1 MFDHETAEIEQA
13 NLDDDALTLDEL
25 NEIMHEIEE
34 QPHWRHTADKE
45 MDYADG
51 NQLDTELLNRM
62 KQIGIPP
69 AVEDMIGPAL
79 QSVEGFE
86 LQTRTDWRVKAN
98 GEAGSS
104 DVADALNYKLNQ
116 AERLSKA
123 DKACSGA
130 FRPQIGC
137 GIGWVEV
144 KRESDPFKYAYRCVK
159 VHRNEIHWDMK
170 ATENDLTDAR
180 WLRRTRWVHPKRLV
194 QAFPQHQELIETIG
208 CYGAAW
214 WNDAGVMDGG
224 ESTGLQNAWLD
235 ARSYTVNEQ
244 YWYNATSK
252 EVNVVELWYRRWVRV
267 AVLKFGDGRVVE
279 YDAANMHHDIAIYQ
293 ELARVEH
300 ANISKVRR
308 SYWLGPH
315 CLFDGPTPYS
325 HHYFPYV
332 PFWGAREDNTNI
344 PYGFVRRMKFSQD
357 SINSGISKLRW
368 GMSVTRVERTKGA
381 VEMTDEQLRRQIAR
395 PDADIVLNANHM
407 AKPGARFDVK
417 RDYELSQQHFQLI
430 NDNRAAIERVSN
442 ITSGFQGK
450 QGNATSGKQ
459 EQLQIEQS
467 NQTLMTI
474 MDNFR
479 EARTLMGEMLLSM
492 IVDDLGS
499 QQHVVIIEGDE
510 AIREN
515 RTVVINKP
523 EVDELGYPYVSN
535 DVQRTRLK
543 VVLDDVPSSSTFKE
557 QQLNALSEITK
568 SLPPEVQAAVLPFVM
583 ALTDIPFKKDII
595 DAIRQ
600 ATQAQTPEQIQQQ
613 IQDAVKQALAQAGN
627 DIKLR
632 ELELKER
639 KASSEIKEIDARSVQ
654 IGVQA
659 AYSAM
664 QAGAQVA
671 QMPQIAPI
679 ADEVMKGAG
688 YQRPNPLGDDPNFPV
703 ADQTA
708 ASNIRSP
715 YIQGQ
720 GAQVGSEQ
728 LAVQQN
734 TSPMSPSVPHEV
746 GQEMQRI
753 SPPQDESYARH
764 GGTGMQGI
772 ETPRTSDNMS
782 LVGQE

>member
-1 MFDHETAEIEQA
+1 MFDQETTEIEQA

-25 NEIMHEIEE
+25 TEIMYEIEE
-34 QPHWRHTADKE
+34 QPYWRNIADKE

-51 NQLDTELLNRM
+51 NQLESELLNRM

-98 GEAGSS
+98 GDTGSD
-104 DVADALNYKLNQ
+104 DVADALNFKLNQ

-123 DKACSGA
+123 DKACSDA

-144 KRESDPFKYAYRCVK
+144 KREQDPFKYPYRCVK

-170 ATENDLTDAR
+170 AAENDLSDAR
-180 WLRRTRWVHPKRLV
+180 WLRRTRWIHPKRLI
-194 QAFPQHQELIETIG
+194 QAFPQHAELIQTVG
-208 CYGAAW
+208 RYGASW
-214 WNDAGVMDGG
+214 WQEAGVMDGG
-224 ESTGLQNAWLD
+224 ESTGLKNAWLD
-235 ARSYTVNEQ
+235 ARSYTISEQ
-244 YWYNATSK
+244 HWYNTTSK
-252 EVNVVELWYRRWVRV
+252 EINVAEVWYRRWVRV
-267 AVLKFGDGRVVE
+267 PVLKFGDGRVVE
-279 YDAANMHHDIAIYQ
+279 YDSSNMNHDIAIYQ
-293 ELARVEH
+293 GLAHVEL
-300 ANISKVRR
+300 ANISKIRR

-315 CLFDGPTPYS
+315 VLFDGPTPYS

-381 VEMTDEQLRRQIAR
+381 VDMTDEQLRRQVAR

-407 AKPGARFDVK
+407 AKAGARFEVK
-417 RDYELSQQHFQLI
+417 RDFELSQQHFQLI

-467 NQTLMTI
+467 NQTLMKI

-479 EARTLMGEMLLSM
+479 EARTLIGEMLLSM
-492 IVDDLGS
+492 IVEDMGS
-499 QQHVVIIEGDE
+499 REQTVVIEGD
-510 AIREN
+510 AVRED

-535 DVQRTRLK
+535 DIQRIRLK
-543 VVLDDVPSSSTFKE
+543 VVLDDVPSSTTFRE

-568 SLPPEVQAAVLPFVM
+568 SLSAEIQTAVLPYVM

-595 DAIRQ
+595 ESIRQ
-600 ATQAQTPEQIQQQ
+600 ATQAPTPEQVEQQ
-613 IQDAVKQALAQAGN
+613 IKEAVERALADAGI
-627 DIKLR
+627 DLKRR

-639 KASSEIKEIDARSVQ
+639 KASSEIREIDARSVQ

-664 QAGAQVA
+664 QAGVQVA
-671 QMPQIAPI
+671 QMPQVAPI

-688 YQRPNPLGDDPNFPV
+688 YQRPNPIGDDPNFPT
-703 ADQTA
+703 AKQTA
-708 ASNIRSP
+708 ARDVRSP
-715 YIQGQ
+715 YLEGE
-720 GAQVGSEQ
+720 GAQIGSEG
-728 LAVQQN
+728 LAEVQQN
-734 TSPMSPSVPHEV
+734 TSPMNPAVP
-746 GQEMQRI
+746 QQ
-753 SPPQDESYARH
+753 

-772 ETPRTSDNMS
+772 ETNRVNDN
-782 LVGQE
+782 LQK

>member
-1 MFDHETAEIEQA
+1 MFTQQNSKLEQA
-13 NLDDDALTLDEL
+13 DLDDDVLSLDEL
-25 NEIMHEIEE
+25 TEIMHEIEE
-34 QPHWRHTADKE
+34 QPHWRATADKE

-51 NQLDTELLNRM
+51 NQLDSDLLKRM
-62 KQIGIPP
+62 QAIGIPP

-79 QSVEGFE
+79 LSVEGFE

-98 GEAGSS
+98 GETGSD

-123 DKACSGA
+123 DKACSMA

-144 KRESDPFKYAYRCVK
+144 KREQDPFKYPYRCVA

-170 ATENDLTDAR
+170 STENDLSDAR
-180 WLRRTRWVHPKRLV
+180 WLRRTRWIHPKRLV
-194 QAFPQHQELIETIG
+194 SAFPQHEELITTIG
-208 CYGAAW
+208 RFGGSW
-214 WNDAGVMDGG
+214 WLEADVIDGG
-224 ESTGLQNAWLD
+224 SSTGLHNAWLD
-235 ARSYTVNEQ
+235 ARSYTINEQ
-244 YWYNATSK
+244 YWYNPTSQELNLA
-252 EVNVVELWYRRWVRV
+252 EVWYRRWKRV
-267 AVLKFGDGRVVE
+267 PVLKFTDGRVVE
-279 YDAANMHHDIAIYQ
+279 YDGSNMAHDIAIFQ
-293 ELARVEH
+293 GVARVEQ
-300 ANISKVRR
+300 ANISTVRR

-315 CLFDGPTPYS
+315 CLYDGPSPYS

-332 PFWGAREDNTNI
+332 PFWGFREDNTNI
-344 PYGFVRRMKFSQD
+344 PYGFVRRMKFPQD

-381 VEMTDEQLRRQIAR
+381 VDMTDEQLRRQVAR
-395 PDADIVLNANHM
+395 PDADIILNQTHM
-407 AKPGARFDVK
+407 AKPGSKFEVK
-417 RDYELSQQHFQLI
+417 RDFELSQQHFTLI
-430 NDNRAAIERVSN
+430 NDGRAAIERVSN

-450 QGNATSGKQ
+450 KGNATSGRQ

-467 NQTLMTI
+467 NQTLMKM

-479 EARTLMGEMLLSM
+479 EARTLMGEILLSM
-492 IVDDLGS
+492 IVEDLGT
-499 QQHVVIIEGDE
+499 QQHVIVIEGD
-510 AIREN
+510 AVRED

-523 EVDELGYPYVSN
+523 ETDEHGYPYVSN

-543 VVLDDVPSSSTFKE
+543 VVLDDVPSSTTFRE

-568 SLPPEVQAAVLPFVM
+568 SLPAEIQTAVLPYVM

-595 DAIRQ
+595 ESIRQ
-600 ATQAQTPEQIQQQ
+600 ATQAQTPEQIEQQ
-613 IQDAVKQALAQAGN
+613 IQEAVKQALAQAGN

-679 ADEVMKGAG
+679 ADVVMQGAG
-688 YQRPNPLGDDPNFPV
+688 YQRPNPIGDDPNFPT
-703 ADQTA
+703 AEQTA
-708 ASNIRSP
+708 ARNIRSP
-715 YIQGQ
+715 YIEGE
-720 GAQVGSEQ
+720 GAQAGSEQ
-728 LAVQQN
+728 LPMVQQN
-734 TSPMSPSVPHEV
+734 TSPMNPPVP
-746 GQEMQRI
+746 QQ
-753 SPPQDESYARH
+753 

-772 ETPRTSDNMS
+772 ETERTEDNFR
-782 LVGQE
+782 

>member
-1 MFDHETAEIEQA
+1 MFDHETAKIEQA
-13 NLDDDALTLDEL
+13 NLEDDALTLDEL
-25 NEIMHEIEE
+25 TEIMHEIEE

-51 NQLDTELLNRM
+51 NQLETELLNRM
-62 KQIGIPP
+62 KAIGIPP

-98 GEAGSS
+98 GDTGSD
-104 DVADALNYKLNQ
+104 DVADALNFKLNQ

-123 DKACSGA
+123 DKACSDA

-144 KRESDPFKYAYRCVK
+144 KREQDPFKYPYRCVK
-159 VHRNEIHWDMK
+159 VHRNEIHWDFK
-170 ATENDLTDAR
+170 AVETDLSDAR
-180 WLRRTRWVHPKRLV
+180 WLRRTRWIHPKRLMS
-194 QAFPQHQELIETIG
+194 AFPEHKELIETVG
-208 CYGAAW
+208 RYGGSW
-214 WNDAGVMDGG
+214 WQEAGVLDGG
-224 ESTGLQNAWLD
+224 SNTGLQNAWLD
-235 ARSYTVNEQ
+235 ARSYTVSEQ
-244 YWYNATSK
+244 YWYNPTSK
-252 EVNVVELWYRRWVRV
+252 EINIAELWYRRWVRV
-267 AVLKFGDGRVVE
+267 PVLKFSDGRAVE
-279 YDAANMHHDIAIYQ
+279 YDANNMVHDLAIYQ
-293 ELARVEH
+293 GIARVEH

-381 VEMTDEQLRRQIAR
+381 VDMTDEQLRRQIAR

-407 AKPGARFDVK
+407 AKPGARFEVK
-417 RDYELSQQHFQLI
+417 RDFELSQQHFQLI

-450 QGNATSGKQ
+450 KGNATSGKQ

-467 NQTLMTI
+467 NQTLMKI

-479 EARTLMGEMLLSM
+479 EARTLIGEMLLSM
-492 IVDDLGS
+492 IVEDMGDRE
-499 QQHVVIIEGDE
+499 QTVIIEGD
-510 AIREN
+510 AVRED

-523 EVDELGYPYVSN
+523 EIDEMGYPYVSN
-535 DVQRTRLK
+535 DVQRIRLK
-543 VVLDDVPSSSTFKE
+543 VVLDDVPSSTTFRE

-568 SLPPEVQAAVLPFVM
+568 SLSAEIQTAVLPYVM

-595 DAIRQ
+595 ESIRQ
-600 ATQAQTPEQIQQQ
+600 ATQAPTPEQVEQQ
-613 IQDAVKQALAQAGN
+613 IKEAVDKALADAGI
-627 DIKLR
+627 DLKRR

-639 KASSEIKEIDARSVQ
+639 KAVSEIKEIDARSVQ

-664 QAGAQVA
+664 QGGSQVA
-671 QMPQIAPI
+671 MIPQIAPI
-679 ADEVMKGAG
+679 ADEIMKGAG
-688 YQRPNPLGDDPNFPV
+688 YQRPNPMGDDPNFPT
-703 ADQTA
+703 AEQTA
-708 ASNIRSP
+708 ARDVRSP
-715 YIQGQ
+715 YLEGE
-720 GAQVGSEQ
+720 GAQLGSEG
-728 LAVQQN
+728 LAEVQQN
-734 TSPMSPSVPHEV
+734 TSPMNPPVPQQ
-746 GQEMQRI
+746 G
-753 SPPQDESYARH
+753 S
-764 GGTGMQGI
+764 TGMQGI
-772 ETPRTSDNMS
+772 ETQRTSDNMPP
-782 LVGQE
+782 L

>member
-1 MFDHETAEIEQA
+1 MFDHETAKIEQA
-13 NLDDDALTLDEL
+13 NLEDDALTLDEL
-25 NEIMHEIEE
+25 TEIMHEIEE

-51 NQLDTELLNRM
+51 NQLETELLNRM
-62 KQIGIPP
+62 KAIGIPP

-98 GEAGSS
+98 GDTGSD
-104 DVADALNYKLNQ
+104 DVADALNFKLNQ

-123 DKACSGA
+123 DKACSDA

-144 KRESDPFKYAYRCVK
+144 KREQDPFKYPYRCVK
-159 VHRNEIHWDMK
+159 VHRNEIHWDFK
-170 ATENDLTDAR
+170 SVETDLSDAR
-180 WLRRTRWVHPKRLV
+180 WLRRTRWIHPKRLV
-194 QAFPQHQELIETIG
+194 QAFPQHRELIETVG
-208 CYGAAW
+208 RYGGSW
-214 WNDAGVMDGG
+214 WQEAGVLDGG
-224 ESTGLQNAWLD
+224 SNTGLQNAWLD
-235 ARSYTVNEQ
+235 ARSYTVSEQ
-244 YWYNATSK
+244 YWYNPTSK
-252 EVNVVELWYRRWVRV
+252 EINIAELWYRRWVRV
-267 AVLKFGDGRVVE
+267 PVLKFSDGRVVE
-279 YDAANMHHDIAIYQ
+279 YDADNMVHDLAIYQ
-293 ELARVEH
+293 GIARVEH

-381 VEMTDEQLRRQIAR
+381 VAMTDEQLRRQVAR
-395 PDADIVLNANHM
+395 PDADIVLDAAHM
-407 AKPGARFDVK
+407 ARPGARFDVK
-417 RDYELSQQHFQLI
+417 RDFELSQQHFQLI

-450 QGNATSGKQ
+450 KGNATSGKQ

-467 NQTLMTI
+467 NQTLMKI

-479 EARTLMGEMLLSM
+479 EARTLIGEMLLSM
-492 IVDDLGS
+492 IVEDMGDRK
-499 QQHVVIIEGDE
+499 QTVIIEGD
-510 AIREN
+510 AVRED

-523 EVDELGYPYVSN
+523 EIDEMGYPYVSN
-535 DVQRTRLK
+535 DVQRIRLK
-543 VVLDDVPSSSTFKE
+543 VVLDDVPSSTTFRE

-568 SLPPEVQAAVLPFVM
+568 SLSAEIQTAVLPYVM

-595 DAIRQ
+595 ESIRQ
-600 ATQAQTPEQIQQQ
+600 ATQAPTPEQVEQQ
-613 IQDAVKQALAQAGN
+613 IKEAVDKALADAGI
-627 DIKLR
+627 DLKRR

-639 KASSEIKEIDARSVQ
+639 KAVSEIKEIDARSVQ

-664 QAGAQVA
+664 QGGSQVA
-671 QMPQIAPI
+671 MMPQIAPI
-679 ADEVMKGAG
+679 ADEIMKGAG
-688 YQRPNPLGDDPNFPV
+688 YQRPNPMGDDPNFPI
-703 ADQTA
+703 ADQA
-708 ASNIRSP
+708 AARDIRSP
-715 YIQGQ
+715 YIEGQ
-720 GAQVGSEQ
+720 GAQLGSEG
-728 LAVQQN
+728 LVEVQQN
-734 TSPMSPSVPHEV
+734 TSPMSPPVPQQ
-746 GQEMQRI
+746 G
-753 SPPQDESYARH
+753 S
-764 GGTGMQGI
+764 TGMQGI
-772 ETPRTSDNMS
+772 ETQRTSDNMPP
-782 LVGQE
+782 VRQE

>member
-1 MFDHETAEIEQA
+1 MFDQETTEIEQA
-13 NLDDDALTLDEL
+13 NRDDDALTLDEL
-25 NEIMHEIEE
+25 TEIMYEIEE
-34 QPHWRHTADKE
+34 QPYWRNIADKE

-51 NQLDTELLNRM
+51 NQLESELLNRM

-98 GEAGSS
+98 GDTGSD
-104 DVADALNYKLNQ
+104 DVADALNFKLNQ

-123 DKACSGA
+123 DKACSDA

-144 KRESDPFKYAYRCVK
+144 KREQDPFKFPYRCVK

-170 ATENDLTDAR
+170 AAENDLSDAR
-180 WLRRTRWVHPKRLV
+180 WLRRTRWIHPKRLI
-194 QAFPQHQELIETIG
+194 QAFPQHAELIQTVG
-208 CYGAAW
+208 RYGASW
-214 WNDAGVMDGG
+214 WQEAGVMDGG
-224 ESTGLQNAWLD
+224 ESTGLKNAWLD
-235 ARSYTVNEQ
+235 ARSYTISEQ
-244 YWYNATSK
+244 HWYNTTSK
-252 EVNVVELWYRRWVRV
+252 EINVAEVWYRRWVRV
-267 AVLKFGDGRVVE
+267 PVLKFGDGRVVE
-279 YDAANMHHDIAIYQ
+279 YDSSNMNHDIAIYQ
-293 ELARVEH
+293 GLAHVEL
-300 ANISKVRR
+300 ANISKIRR

-315 CLFDGPTPYS
+315 VLFDGPTPYS

-381 VEMTDEQLRRQIAR
+381 VDMTDEQLRRQVAR

-407 AKPGARFDVK
+407 AKAGERFEVK
-417 RDYELSQQHFQLI
+417 RDFELSQQHFQLI

-467 NQTLMTI
+467 NQTLMKI

-479 EARTLMGEMLLSM
+479 EARTLIGEMLLSM
-492 IVDDLGS
+492 IVEDMGNRE
-499 QQHVVIIEGDE
+499 QIVVIEGD
-510 AIREN
+510 AVRED

-535 DVQRTRLK
+535 DIQRIRLK
-543 VVLDDVPSSSTFKE
+543 VVLDDVPSSTTFRE

-568 SLPPEVQAAVLPFVM
+568 SLSAEIQTAVLPYVM

-595 DAIRQ
+595 ESIRQ
-600 ATQAQTPEQIQQQ
+600 ATQAPTPEQVEQQ
-613 IQDAVKQALAQAGN
+613 IKEAVERALADAGI
-627 DIKLR
+627 DLKRR

-639 KASSEIKEIDARSVQ
+639 KAGSEIREIDARSVQ

-671 QMPQIAPI
+671 QMPQIAPV

-688 YQRPNPLGDDPNFPV
+688 YQRPNPIGDDPNFPT
-703 ADQTA
+703 AEQTA
-708 ASNIRSP
+708 ARDVRSP
-715 YIQGQ
+715 YLEGE
-720 GAQVGSEQ
+720 GAQIGSEG
-728 LAVQQN
+728 LVEVQQN
-734 TSPMSPSVPHEV
+734 TSPMNPAVP
-746 GQEMQRI
+746 QQ
-753 SPPQDESYARH
+753 
-764 GGTGMQGI
+764 GGTGMEGI
-772 ETPRTSDNMS
+772 ETGRISDN
-782 LVGQE
+782 VK

>member
-1 MFDHETAEIEQA
+1 MFDHDTTEIEQA

-25 NEIMHEIEE
+25 TEIMYEIEE
-34 QPHWRHTADKE
+34 QPYWRHTADKE

-51 NQLDTELLNRM
+51 NQLETELLNRM

-98 GEAGSS
+98 GDTGSD
-104 DVADALNYKLNQ
+104 DVADALNFKLNQ

-123 DKACSGA
+123 DKACSDA

-137 GIGWVEV
+137 GLGWVEV
-144 KRESDPFKYAYRCVK
+144 KREQDPFKFPYRCIK

-170 ATENDLTDAR
+170 SVENDLSDAR
-180 WLRRTRWVHPKRLV
+180 WLRRTRWIHPKRLIN
-194 QAFPQHQELIETIG
+194 AFPQHAELIQTVG
-208 CYGAAW
+208 RYGGSW
-214 WNDAGVMDGG
+214 WQEAGVMDGG
-224 ESTGLQNAWLD
+224 ESTGLKNAWLD
-235 ARSYTVNEQ
+235 ARSYTISEQ
-244 YWYNATSK
+244 YWYNPTSK
-252 EVNVVELWYRRWVRV
+252 EINVAEVWYRRWVRV
-267 AVLKFGDGRVVE
+267 PVLKFSDGRVVE
-279 YDAANMHHDIAIYQ
+279 YDSSNMNHDIAIFQ
-293 ELARVEH
+293 GLARVEL

-315 CLFDGPTPYS
+315 LLFDGPTPYS

-381 VEMTDEQLRRQIAR
+381 VDMTDEQLRRQVAR

-407 AKPGARFDVK
+407 AKQGSRFEVK
-417 RDYELSQQHFQLI
+417 RDFELSQQHFQLI

-450 QGNATSGKQ
+450 KGNATSGKQ

-467 NQTLMTI
+467 NQTLMKI

-479 EARTLMGEMLLSM
+479 EARTLIGEMLLSM
-492 IVDDLGS
+492 IVEDMGTRE
-499 QQHVVIIEGDE
+499 QTVIIEGD
-510 AIREN
+510 AIRED

-523 EVDELGYPYVSN
+523 EVDEMGYPYVSN
-535 DVQRTRLK
+535 DVQRIRLK
-543 VVLDDVPSSSTFKE
+543 VVLDDVPSSTTFRE

-568 SLPPEVQAAVLPFVM
+568 SLSAEIQTAVLPYVM

-595 DAIRQ
+595 ESIRQ
-600 ATQAQTPEQIQQQ
+600 ATQAQTPEQIEQR
-613 IQDAVKQALAQAGN
+613 IQEAVKQALAQAGN

-632 ELELKER
+632 ELELKE
-639 KASSEIKEIDARSVQ
+639 KEMVSRIRNTDAKTVQ
-654 IGVQA
+654 TGVQSS
-659 AYSAM
+659 YSAM
-664 QAGAQVA
+664 QSAAQVA

-679 ADEVMKGAG
+679 ADVIMQSAG
-688 YQRPNPLGDDPNFPV
+688 YQSPNPMGDDPNYPT
-703 ADQTA
+703 AEQTA
-708 ASNIRSP
+708 ARDLRSP
-715 YIQGQ
+715 YIEGK
-720 GAQVGSEQ
+720 GAQLGSEG
-728 LAVQQN
+728 LAEVQQN
-734 TSPMSPSVPHEV
+734 TSPMSPPVP
-746 GQEMQRI
+746 QEGS
-753 SPPQDESYARH
+753 SP
-764 GGTGMQGI
+764 MQGI
-772 ETPRTSDNMS
+772 ETVRTSDN
-782 LVGQE
+782 LA

>member
-1 MFDHETAEIEQA
+1 MFDHDTTEIEQA
-13 NLDDDALTLDEL
+13 NHDDDALTLDEL
-25 NEIMHEIEE
+25 TEIMYEIEE
-34 QPHWRHTADKE
+34 QPYWRHTADKE

-51 NQLDTELLNRM
+51 NQLETELLNRM

-98 GEAGSS
+98 GDTGSD
-104 DVADALNYKLNQ
+104 DVADALNFKLNQ

-123 DKACSGA
+123 DKACSDA

-137 GIGWVEV
+137 GLGWVEV
-144 KRESDPFKYAYRCVK
+144 KREQDPFKFPYRCIK

-170 ATENDLTDAR
+170 SIENDLSDAR
-180 WLRRTRWVHPKRLV
+180 WLRRTRWIHPKRLIN
-194 QAFPQHQELIETIG
+194 AFPQHAELIQTVG
-208 CYGAAW
+208 RYGGSW
-214 WNDAGVMDGG
+214 WQEAGVMDGG
-224 ESTGLQNAWLD
+224 ESTGLKNAWLD
-235 ARSYTVNEQ
+235 ARSYTISEQ
-244 YWYNATSK
+244 YWYNPTSK
-252 EVNVVELWYRRWVRV
+252 EINVAEVWYRRWVRV
-267 AVLKFGDGRVVE
+267 PVLKFSDGRVVE
-279 YDAANMHHDIAIYQ
+279 YDSSNMNHDIAIFQ
-293 ELARVEH
+293 GLARVEL

-315 CLFDGPTPYS
+315 LLFDGPTPYS

-381 VEMTDEQLRRQIAR
+381 VDMTDEQLRRQIAR
-395 PDADIVLNANHM
+395 PDADIILNANQM
-407 AKPGARFDVK
+407 AKQGARFEVK
-417 RDYELSQQHFQLI
+417 RDFELSQQHFQLI

-450 QGNATSGKQ
+450 KGNATSGKQ

-467 NQTLMTI
+467 NQTLMKI

-479 EARTLMGEMLLSM
+479 EARTLIGEMLLSM
-492 IVDDLGS
+492 IVEDMGTRE
-499 QQHVVIIEGDE
+499 QTIIIEGD
-510 AIREN
+510 AIRED

-523 EVDELGYPYVSN
+523 EVDEMGYPYVSN
-535 DVQRTRLK
+535 DVQRIRLK
-543 VVLDDVPSSSTFKE
+543 VVLDDVPSSTTFRE

-568 SLPPEVQAAVLPFVM
+568 SLSAEIQTAILPYVM

-595 DAIRQ
+595 ESIRQ
-600 ATQAQTPEQIQQQ
+600 ATQAQTPEQIEQR
-613 IQDAVKQALAQAGN
+613 IQEAVKQALAQAGN

-639 KASSEIKEIDARSVQ
+639 KAVSEIKEIDARSVQ

-664 QAGAQVA
+664 QGGSQVA
-671 QMPQIAPI
+671 MMPQIAPI
-679 ADEVMKGAG
+679 ADEIMKGAG
-688 YQRPNPLGDDPNFPV
+688 YQRPNPSGDDPNFPT

-708 ASNIRSP
+708 ARDVRSP
-715 YIQGQ
+715 YLEGE
-720 GAQVGSEQ
+720 GAQLGGEG
-728 LAVQQN
+728 LAEVQQN
-734 TSPMSPSVPHEV
+734 TSPMSPPVP
-746 GQEMQRI
+746 QEG
-753 SPPQDESYARH
+753 S
-764 GGTGMQGI
+764 TGMQGI
-772 ETPRTSDNMS
+772 ETARTGDNFNLM
-782 LVGQE
+782 G

>member
-1 MFDHETAEIEQA
+1 MFDQETTEIEQA

-25 NEIMHEIEE
+25 TEIMYEIEE
-34 QPHWRHTADKE
+34 QPYWRNIADKE

-51 NQLDTELLNRM
+51 NQLESELLNRM

-98 GEAGSS
+98 GDTGSD
-104 DVADALNYKLNQ
+104 DVADALNFKLNQ

-123 DKACSGA
+123 DKACSDA

-144 KRESDPFKYAYRCVK
+144 KREQDPFKYPYRCVK

-170 ATENDLTDAR
+170 AAENDLSDAR
-180 WLRRTRWVHPKRLV
+180 WLRRTRWIHPKRLI
-194 QAFPQHQELIETIG
+194 QAFPQHAELIQTVG
-208 CYGAAW
+208 RYGASW
-214 WNDAGVMDGG
+214 WQEAGVMDGG
-224 ESTGLQNAWLD
+224 ESTGLKNAWLD
-235 ARSYTVNEQ
+235 ARSYTISEQ
-244 YWYNATSK
+244 HWYNTTSK
-252 EVNVVELWYRRWVRV
+252 EINVAEVWYRRWVRV
-267 AVLKFGDGRVVE
+267 PVLKFGDGRVVE
-279 YDAANMHHDIAIYQ
+279 YDSSNMNHDIAIYQ
-293 ELARVEH
+293 GLAHVEL
-300 ANISKVRR
+300 ANISKIRR

-315 CLFDGPTPYS
+315 VLFDGPTPYS

-381 VEMTDEQLRRQIAR
+381 VDMTDEQLRRQVAR

-407 AKPGARFDVK
+407 AKAGARFEVK
-417 RDYELSQQHFQLI
+417 RDFELSQQHFQLI

-467 NQTLMTI
+467 NQTLMKI

-479 EARTLMGEMLLSM
+479 EARTLIGEMLLSM
-492 IVDDLGS
+492 IVEDMGS
-499 QQHVVIIEGDE
+499 REQTVVIEGD
-510 AIREN
+510 AVRED

-535 DVQRTRLK
+535 DIQRIRLK
-543 VVLDDVPSSSTFKE
+543 VVLDDVPSSTTFRE

-568 SLPPEVQAAVLPFVM
+568 SLSAEIQTAVLPYVM

-595 DAIRQ
+595 ESIRQ
-600 ATQAQTPEQIQQQ
+600 ATQAPTPEQVEQQ
-613 IQDAVKQALAQAGN
+613 IKEAVERALADAGI
-627 DIKLR
+627 DLKRR
-632 ELELKER
+632 ELDLKER
-639 KASSEIKEIDARSVQ
+639 KASSEIREIDARSVQ

-664 QAGAQVA
+664 QAGVQVA
-671 QMPQIAPI
+671 QMPQVAPV

-688 YQRPNPLGDDPNFPV
+688 YQRPNPIGDDPNFPT
-703 ADQTA
+703 AEQIA
-708 ASNIRSP
+708 ASDIRSP
-715 YIQGQ
+715 YIQGE
-720 GAQVGSEQ
+720 GAELGSEG
-728 LAVQQN
+728 LTEVHQN
-734 TSPMSPSVPHEV
+734 TSPMNPAV
-746 GQEMQRI
+746 
-753 SPPQDESYARH
+753 PQD
-764 GGTGMQGI
+764 GGSPMQGI
-772 ETPRTSDNMS
+772 ETARTNDN
-782 LVGQE
+782 L

>member
-1 MFDHETAEIEQA
+1 MFDHETAKIEQA
-13 NLDDDALTLDEL
+13 NLEDDALTLDEL
-25 NEIMHEIEE
+25 TEIMHEIEE
-34 QPHWRHTADKE
+34 QPHWRHIADKE

-51 NQLDTELLNRM
+51 NQLETELLNRM
-62 KQIGIPP
+62 KAIGIPP

-98 GEAGSS
+98 GDTGSD
-104 DVADALNYKLNQ
+104 DVADALNFKLNQ

-123 DKACSGA
+123 DKACSDA

-144 KRESDPFKYAYRCVK
+144 KREQDPFKYPYRCVK
-159 VHRNEIHWDMK
+159 VHRNEIHWDFK
-170 ATENDLTDAR
+170 SVENDLSDAR
-180 WLRRTRWVHPKRLV
+180 WLRRTRWIHPKRLV
-194 QAFPQHQELIETIG
+194 QAFPQHRELIETVG
-208 CYGAAW
+208 QYGGSW
-214 WNDAGVMDGG
+214 WQEAGVLDGG
-224 ESTGLQNAWLD
+224 SNTGLQNAWLD
-235 ARSYTVNEQ
+235 ARSYTVSEQ
-244 YWYNATSK
+244 HWYNPTSK
-252 EVNVVELWYRRWVRV
+252 EINIAELWYRRWVHV
-267 AVLKFGDGRVVE
+267 PVLKFSDGRVVE
-279 YDAANMHHDIAIYQ
+279 YDADNMVHDLAIYQ
-293 ELARVEH
+293 GIARVEH

-381 VEMTDEQLRRQIAR
+381 VDMTDEQLRRQIAR

-417 RDYELSQQHFQLI
+417 RDFELSQQHFQLI

-450 QGNATSGKQ
+450 RGNATSGKQ

-467 NQTLMTI
+467 NQTLMKI

-479 EARTLMGEMLLSM
+479 EARTLIGEMLLSM
-492 IVDDLGS
+492 IVEDMGDRE
-499 QQHVVIIEGDE
+499 QTVIIEGD
-510 AIREN
+510 AIRED

-523 EVDELGYPYVSN
+523 EIDEMGYPYVSN
-535 DVQRTRLK
+535 DVQRIRLK
-543 VVLDDVPSSSTFKE
+543 VVLDDVPSSTTFRE

-568 SLPPEVQAAVLPFVM
+568 SLSAEIQPAVLPYVM

-595 DAIRQ
+595 ESIRE
-600 ATQAQTPEQIQQQ
+600 ATQAQTPEQIEQQ
-613 IQDAVKQALAQAGN
+613 IQESVKQALAQAGN

-639 KASSEIKEIDARSVQ
+639 KATSEIKEIDARSVQ

-664 QAGAQVA
+664 QGGSQVA
-671 QMPQIAPI
+671 MMPQIAPI
-679 ADEVMKGAG
+679 ADQIMQGAG
-688 YQRPNPLGDDPNFPV
+688 YQRPNPGGDDPNFIT
-703 ADQTA
+703 ADQA
-708 ASNIRSP
+708 AARDIRSP
-715 YIQGQ
+715 YIEGQ
-720 GAQVGSEQ
+720 GAQLGSEG
-728 LAVQQN
+728 LAEVQQN
-734 TSPMSPSVPHEV
+734 TSPSFPPVPQQGQSP
-746 GQEMQRI
+746 
-753 SPPQDESYARH
+753 
-764 GGTGMQGI
+764 MQGI
-772 ETPRTSDNMS
+772 ETPRTNDNMPP
-782 LVGQE
+782 VRQE

>member
-1 MFDHETAEIEQA
+1 MFDQETTQIDEA

-25 NEIMHEIEE
+25 TEIMYEIEE
-34 QPHWRHTADKE
+34 QPYWRHTADKE

-51 NQLDTELLNRM
+51 NQLETELLNRM

-98 GEAGSS
+98 GDTGSD
-104 DVADALNYKLNQ
+104 DVADALNFKLNQ

-123 DKACSGA
+123 DKACSDA

-137 GIGWVEV
+137 GLGWVEV
-144 KRESDPFKYAYRCVK
+144 KREQDPFKFPYRCIK

-170 ATENDLTDAR
+170 AVENDLSDAR
-180 WLRRTRWVHPKRLV
+180 WLRRTRWIHPKRLIN
-194 QAFPQHQELIETIG
+194 AFPQHAELIQTVG
-208 CYGAAW
+208 RYGGSW
-214 WNDAGVMDGG
+214 WQEAGVMDGG
-224 ESTGLQNAWLD
+224 ESTGLKNAWLD
-235 ARSYTVNEQ
+235 ARSYTISEQ
-244 YWYNATSK
+244 YWYNPTSK
-252 EVNVVELWYRRWVRV
+252 EINVAEVWYRRWVRV
-267 AVLKFGDGRVVE
+267 PVLKFYDGRVVE
-279 YDAANMHHDIAIYQ
+279 YDSSNMNHDIAIFQ
-293 ELARVEH
+293 GLARVEL

-315 CLFDGPTPYS
+315 LLFDGPTPYS

-381 VEMTDEQLRRQIAR
+381 VDMTDEQLRRQVAR

-407 AKPGARFDVK
+407 AKNGARFEVK
-417 RDYELSQQHFQLI
+417 RDFELSQQHFQLI

-450 QGNATSGKQ
+450 KGNATSGKQ
-459 EQLQIEQS
+459 EAIQVEQS
-467 NQTLMTI
+467 NQTLMKI

-479 EARTLMGEMLLSM
+479 EARTLIGEMLLSM
-492 IVDDLGS
+492 IVEDMGTRE
-499 QQHVVIIEGDE
+499 QTIIIEGD
-510 AIREN
+510 AIRED

-523 EVDELGYPYVSN
+523 EVDEMGYPYVSN
-535 DVQRTRLK
+535 DVQRIRLK
-543 VVLDDVPSSSTFKE
+543 VVLDDVPSSTTFRE

-568 SLPPEVQAAVLPFVM
+568 SLSAEIQTAILPYVM

-595 DAIRQ
+595 ESIRQ
-600 ATQAQTPEQIQQQ
+600 ATQAQTPEQIEQR
-613 IQDAVKQALAQAGN
+613 IQEAVKQALAQAGN

-639 KASSEIKEIDARSVQ
+639 KAGSEIKEIDARSVE
-654 IGVQA
+654 IGVKA
-659 AYSAM
+659 AYAAM

-671 QMPQIAPI
+671 QIPQIAPI
-679 ADEVMKGAG
+679 ADEIMKGAG
-688 YQRPNPLGDDPNFPV
+688 YQRPNPIGDDPNFPT
-703 ADQTA
+703 AEQTA

-720 GAQVGSEQ
+720 GAEIGSEG
-728 LAVQQN
+728 LAEVQQN
-734 TSPMSPSVPHEV
+734 TSPMSPP
-746 GQEMQRI
+746 I
-753 SPPQDESYARH
+753 PQQV
-764 GGTGMQGI
+764 GTGMKGI
-772 ETPRTSDNMS
+772 ETERVSDN
-782 LVGQE
+782 LG

>member
-1 MFDHETAEIEQA
+1 MFDQETTEIEQA

-25 NEIMHEIEE
+25 TEIMYEIEE
-34 QPHWRHTADKE
+34 QPYWRNIADKE

-51 NQLDTELLNRM
+51 NQLESELLNRM

-98 GEAGSS
+98 GDTGSD
-104 DVADALNYKLNQ
+104 DVADALNFKLNQ

-123 DKACSGA
+123 DKACSDA

-144 KRESDPFKYAYRCVK
+144 KREQDPFKYPYRCVK

-170 ATENDLTDAR
+170 AAENDLSDAR
-180 WLRRTRWVHPKRLV
+180 WLRRTRWIHPKRLI
-194 QAFPQHQELIETIG
+194 QAFPQHAELIQTVG
-208 CYGAAW
+208 RYGASW
-214 WNDAGVMDGG
+214 WQEAGVMDGG
-224 ESTGLQNAWLD
+224 ESTGLKNAWLD
-235 ARSYTVNEQ
+235 ARSYTISEQ
-244 YWYNATSK
+244 HWYNTTSK
-252 EVNVVELWYRRWVRV
+252 EINVAEVWYRRWVRV
-267 AVLKFGDGRVVE
+267 PVLKFGDGRVVE
-279 YDAANMHHDIAIYQ
+279 YDSSNMNHDIAIYQ
-293 ELARVEH
+293 GLAHVEL
-300 ANISKVRR
+300 ANISKIRR

-315 CLFDGPTPYS
+315 VLFDGPTPYS

-381 VEMTDEQLRRQIAR
+381 VDMTDEQLRRQVAR

-407 AKPGARFDVK
+407 AKAGARFEVK
-417 RDYELSQQHFQLI
+417 RDFELSQQHFQLI

-467 NQTLMTI
+467 NQTLMKI

-479 EARTLMGEMLLSM
+479 EARTLIGEMLLSM
-492 IVDDLGS
+492 IVEDMGS
-499 QQHVVIIEGDE
+499 REQTVVIEGD
-510 AIREN
+510 AVRED
-515 RTVVINKP
+515 RIVVINKP

-535 DVQRTRLK
+535 DIQRIRLK
-543 VVLDDVPSSSTFKE
+543 VVLDDVPSSTTFRE

-568 SLPPEVQAAVLPFVM
+568 SLSAEIQTAVLPYVM

-595 DAIRQ
+595 ESIRQ
-600 ATQAQTPEQIQQQ
+600 ATQAPTPEQVEQQ
-613 IQDAVKQALAQAGN
+613 IKEAVERALADAGI
-627 DIKLR
+627 DLKRR

-639 KASSEIKEIDARSVQ
+639 KAGSEIREIDARSVQ

-664 QAGAQVA
+664 QAGVQVA
-671 QMPQIAPI
+671 QMPQVAPI

-688 YQRPNPLGDDPNFPV
+688 YQRPNPIGDDPNFPT
-703 ADQTA
+703 AEQTA
-708 ASNIRSP
+708 VRDVRSP
-715 YIQGQ
+715 YLEGE
-720 GAQVGSEQ
+720 GAQIGSEG
-728 LAVQQN
+728 LAEVQQN
-734 TSPMSPSVPHEV
+734 TSPMNPAVPK
-746 GQEMQRI
+746 Q
-753 SPPQDESYARH
+753 
-764 GGTGMQGI
+764 GGSGMQGI
-772 ETPRTSDNMS
+772 ETGRVSDN
-782 LVGQE
+782 LG

>member
-1 MFDHETAEIEQA
+1 MFDQETTQIEQA

-25 NEIMHEIEE
+25 TEIMYEIEE
-34 QPHWRHTADKE
+34 QPYWRHTADKE

-51 NQLDTELLNRM
+51 NQLETELLNRM

-98 GEAGSS
+98 GDTGSD
-104 DVADALNYKLNQ
+104 DVADALNFKLNQ

-123 DKACSGA
+123 DKACSDA

-137 GIGWVEV
+137 GLGWVEV
-144 KRESDPFKYAYRCVK
+144 KREQDPFKFPYRCIK

-170 ATENDLTDAR
+170 SVENDLSDAR
-180 WLRRTRWVHPKRLV
+180 WLRRTRWIHPKRLIN
-194 QAFPQHQELIETIG
+194 AFPQHAELIQTVG
-208 CYGAAW
+208 RYGGSW
-214 WNDAGVMDGG
+214 WQEAGVMDGG
-224 ESTGLQNAWLD
+224 ESTGLKNAWLD
-235 ARSYTVNEQ
+235 ARSYTISEQ
-244 YWYNATSK
+244 YWYNPTSK
-252 EVNVVELWYRRWVRV
+252 EINVAEVWYRRWVRV
-267 AVLKFGDGRVVE
+267 PVLKFSDGRVVE
-279 YDAANMHHDIAIYQ
+279 YDSSNMNHDIAIFQ
-293 ELARVEH
+293 GLARVEL

-315 CLFDGPTPYS
+315 LLFDGPTPYS

-381 VEMTDEQLRRQIAR
+381 VDMTDEQLRRQVAR

-407 AKPGARFDVK
+407 AKNGARFEVK
-417 RDYELSQQHFQLI
+417 RDFELSQQHFQLI

-450 QGNATSGKQ
+450 KGNATSGKQ

-467 NQTLMTI
+467 NQTLMKI

-479 EARTLMGEMLLSM
+479 EARTLIGEMLLSM
-492 IVDDLGS
+492 IVEDMGTRE
-499 QQHVVIIEGDE
+499 QTVIIEGD
-510 AIREN
+510 AIRED

-535 DVQRTRLK
+535 DLQRIRLK
-543 VVLDDVPSSSTFKE
+543 VVLDDVPSSTTFRE

-568 SLPPEVQAAVLPFVM
+568 SLSAEIQTAVLPYVM

-595 DAIRQ
+595 ESIRE
-600 ATQAQTPEQIQQQ
+600 ATQAQTPEQIEQQ
-613 IQDAVKQALAQAGN
+613 IQEAVKQALAQAGN
-627 DIKLR
+627 YIKLR

-639 KASSEIKEIDARSVQ
+639 KAGSEIKEIDARSVQ

-679 ADEVMKGAG
+679 ADVVMQGAG
-688 YQRPNPLGDDPNFPV
+688 YQRPNPGGDDPNFPTPEH
-703 ADQTA
+703 TA
-708 ASNIRSP
+708 ASDIRNP

-720 GAQVGSEQ
+720 GAELGSEGLTQ
-728 LAVQQN
+728 VQQN
-734 TSPMSPSVPHEV
+734 TSPMSPPVPN
-746 GQEMQRI
+746 QI
-753 SPPQDESYARH
+753 D
-764 GGTGMQGI
+764 TGMHGI
-772 ETPRTSDNMS
+772 ETISIKDN
-782 LVGQE
+782 L

>member
-1 MFDHETAEIEQA
+1 MFDQETTEIEQA

-25 NEIMHEIEE
+25 TEIMYEIEE
-34 QPHWRHTADKE
+34 QPYWRNIADKE

-51 NQLDTELLNRM
+51 NQLESELLNRM

-98 GEAGSS
+98 GDTGSD
-104 DVADALNYKLNQ
+104 DVADALNFKLNQ

-123 DKACSGA
+123 DKACSDA

-144 KRESDPFKYAYRCVK
+144 KREQDPFKYPYRCVK

-170 ATENDLTDAR
+170 AAENDLSDAR
-180 WLRRTRWVHPKRLV
+180 WLRRTRWIHPKRLI
-194 QAFPQHQELIETIG
+194 QAFPQHAELIQTVG
-208 CYGAAW
+208 RYGASW
-214 WNDAGVMDGG
+214 WQEAGVMDGG
-224 ESTGLQNAWLD
+224 ESTGLKNAWLD
-235 ARSYTVNEQ
+235 ARSYTISEQ
-244 YWYNATSK
+244 HWHNTTSK
-252 EVNVVELWYRRWVRV
+252 EINVAEVWYRRWVRV
-267 AVLKFGDGRVVE
+267 PVLKFGDGRVVE
-279 YDAANMHHDIAIYQ
+279 YDSSNMNHDIAIYQ
-293 ELARVEH
+293 GLAHVEL
-300 ANISKVRR
+300 ANISKIRR

-315 CLFDGPTPYS
+315 VLFDGPTPYS

-381 VEMTDEQLRRQIAR
+381 VDMTDEQLRRQVAR

-407 AKPGARFDVK
+407 AKAGARFEVK
-417 RDYELSQQHFQLI
+417 RDFELSQQHFQLI

-467 NQTLMTI
+467 NQTLMKI

-479 EARTLMGEMLLSM
+479 EARTLIGEMLLSM
-492 IVDDLGS
+492 IVEDMGS
-499 QQHVVIIEGDE
+499 REQTVVIEGD
-510 AIREN
+510 AVRED

-535 DVQRTRLK
+535 DIQRIRLK
-543 VVLDDVPSSSTFKE
+543 VVLDDVPSSTTFRE

-568 SLPPEVQAAVLPFVM
+568 SLSAEIQTAVLPYVM

-595 DAIRQ
+595 ESIRQ
-600 ATQAQTPEQIQQQ
+600 ATQAPTPEQVEQQ
-613 IQDAVKQALAQAGN
+613 IKEAVERALADAGI
-627 DIKLR
+627 DLKRR

-639 KASSEIKEIDARSVQ
+639 KASSEIREIDARSVQ

-664 QAGAQVA
+664 QAGVQVA
-671 QMPQIAPI
+671 QMPQVAPI

-688 YQRPNPLGDDPNFPV
+688 YQRPNPIGDDPNFPT
-703 ADQTA
+703 AKQTA
-708 ASNIRSP
+708 ARDVRSP
-715 YIQGQ
+715 YLEGE
-720 GAQVGSEQ
+720 GAQIGSEG
-728 LAVQQN
+728 LAEVQQN
-734 TSPMSPSVPHEV
+734 TSPMNPAVP
-746 GQEMQRI
+746 QQ
-753 SPPQDESYARH
+753 

-772 ETPRTSDNMS
+772 ETNRVNDN
-782 LVGQE
+782 LQK

>member
-1 MFDHETAEIEQA
+1 MFTQQNSKLEQA
-13 NLDDDALTLDEL
+13 DLDDDVLSLNELT
-25 NEIMHEIEE
+25 EIMHEIEE
-34 QPHWRHTADKE
+34 QPHWRATADKE

-51 NQLDTELLNRM
+51 NQLDSDLLKRM
-62 KQIGIPP
+62 QAIGIPP

-79 QSVEGFE
+79 LSVEGFE

-98 GEAGSS
+98 GETGSD

-123 DKACSGA
+123 DKACSMA

-144 KRESDPFKYAYRCVK
+144 KREQDPFKYPYRCVA

-170 ATENDLTDAR
+170 STENDLSDAR
-180 WLRRTRWVHPKRLV
+180 WLRRTRWIHPKRLV
-194 QAFPQHQELIETIG
+194 SAFPQHEELITTIG
-208 CYGAAW
+208 RFGGSW
-214 WNDAGVMDGG
+214 WLEADVIDGG
-224 ESTGLQNAWLD
+224 SSTGLHNAWLD
-235 ARSYTVNEQ
+235 ARSYTINEQ
-244 YWYNATSK
+244 YWYNPTSQELNLA
-252 EVNVVELWYRRWVRV
+252 EVWYRRWKRV
-267 AVLKFGDGRVVE
+267 PVLKFTDGRVVE
-279 YDAANMHHDIAIYQ
+279 YDSSNMAHDIAIFQ
-293 ELARVEH
+293 GVARVEQ
-300 ANISKVRR
+300 ANISTVRR

-315 CLFDGPTPYS
+315 CLYDGPSPYS

-332 PFWGAREDNTNI
+332 PFWGFREDNTNI
-344 PYGFVRRMKFSQD
+344 PYGFVRRMKFPQD

-381 VEMTDEQLRRQIAR
+381 VDMTDEQLRRQVAR
-395 PDADIVLNANHM
+395 PDADIILNQTHM
-407 AKPGARFDVK
+407 AKPGSKFEVK
-417 RDYELSQQHFQLI
+417 RDFELSQQHFTLI
-430 NDNRAAIERVSN
+430 NDGRAAIERVSN

-450 QGNATSGKQ
+450 KGNATSGRQ

-467 NQTLMTI
+467 NQTLMKM

-479 EARTLMGEMLLSM
+479 EARTLMGEILLSM
-492 IVDDLGS
+492 IVEDLGT
-499 QQHVVIIEGDE
+499 QQHVIVIEGD
-510 AIREN
+510 AVRED

-523 EVDELGYPYVSN
+523 ETDEHGYPYVSN

-543 VVLDDVPSSSTFKE
+543 VVLDDVPSSTTFRE

-568 SLPPEVQAAVLPFVM
+568 SLPAEIQTAVLPYVM

-595 DAIRQ
+595 ESIRQ
-600 ATQAQTPEQIQQQ
+600 ATQAQTPEQIEQQ

-679 ADEVMKGAG
+679 ADVVMQGAG
-688 YQRPNPLGDDPNFPV
+688 YQRPNPIGDDPNFPT
-703 ADQTA
+703 AEQTA
-708 ASNIRSP
+708 APDVRSP
-715 YIQGQ
+715 YIEGE
-720 GAQVGSEQ
+720 GAQLGSEG
-728 LAVQQN
+728 LAEVQQN
-734 TSPMSPSVPHEV
+734 TSPMNPPVP
-746 GQEMQRI
+746 QQ
-753 SPPQDESYARH
+753 S
-764 GGTGMQGI
+764 GTGMQGI
-772 ETPRTSDNMS
+772 ETLRTTDN
-782 LVGQE
+782 LG

>member
-1 MFDHETAEIEQA
+1 MFDQETTEIEQA

-25 NEIMHEIEE
+25 TEIMYEIEE
-34 QPHWRHTADKE
+34 QPYWRNIADKE

-51 NQLDTELLNRM
+51 NQLESELLNRM

-98 GEAGSS
+98 GDTGSD
-104 DVADALNYKLNQ
+104 DVADALNFKLNQ

-123 DKACSGA
+123 DKACSDA

-144 KRESDPFKYAYRCVK
+144 KREQDPFKYPYRCVK

-170 ATENDLTDAR
+170 AAENDLSDAR
-180 WLRRTRWVHPKRLV
+180 WLRRTRWIHPKRLI
-194 QAFPQHQELIETIG
+194 QAFPQHAELIQTVG
-208 CYGAAW
+208 RYGASW
-214 WNDAGVMDGG
+214 WQEAGVMDGG
-224 ESTGLQNAWLD
+224 ESTGLKNAWLD
-235 ARSYTVNEQ
+235 ARSYTISEQ
-244 YWYNATSK
+244 HWYNTTSK
-252 EVNVVELWYRRWVRV
+252 EINVAEVWYRRWVRV
-267 AVLKFGDGRVVE
+267 PVLKFGDGRVVE
-279 YDAANMHHDIAIYQ
+279 YDSSNMNHDIAIYQ
-293 ELARVEH
+293 GLAHVEL
-300 ANISKVRR
+300 ANISKIRR

-315 CLFDGPTPYS
+315 VLFDGPTPYS

-381 VEMTDEQLRRQIAR
+381 VDMTDEQLRRQVAR

-407 AKPGARFDVK
+407 AKAGARFEVK
-417 RDYELSQQHFQLI
+417 RDFELSQQHFQLI

-467 NQTLMTI
+467 NQTLMKI

-479 EARTLMGEMLLSM
+479 EARTLIGEMLLSM
-492 IVDDLGS
+492 IVEDMGS
-499 QQHVVIIEGDE
+499 REQTVVIEGD
-510 AIREN
+510 AVRED

-535 DVQRTRLK
+535 DIQRIRLK
-543 VVLDDVPSSSTFKE
+543 VVLDDVPSSTTFRE

-568 SLPPEVQAAVLPFVM
+568 SLSAEIQTAVLPYVM

-595 DAIRQ
+595 ESIRQ
-600 ATQAQTPEQIQQQ
+600 ATQAPTPEQVEQQ
-613 IQDAVKQALAQAGN
+613 IKEAVERALADAGI
-627 DIKLR
+627 DLKRR

-639 KASSEIKEIDARSVQ
+639 KAGSEIREIDARSVQ

-664 QAGAQVA
+664 QAGVQVA
-671 QMPQIAPI
+671 QMPQVAPI

-688 YQRPNPLGDDPNFPV
+688 YQRPNPIGDDPNFPT
-703 ADQTA
+703 AEQTA
-708 ASNIRSP
+708 ARDVRSP
-715 YIQGQ
+715 YLEGE
-720 GAQVGSEQ
+720 GAQIGSEG
-728 LAVQQN
+728 LAEVQQN
-734 TSPMSPSVPHEV
+734 TSPMNPAVP
-746 GQEMQRI
+746 QQ
-753 SPPQDESYARH
+753 

-772 ETPRTSDNMS
+772 ETERTTDN
-782 LVGQE
+782 LNER

>member
-1 MFDHETAEIEQA
+1 MFDQETTEIEQA

-25 NEIMHEIEE
+25 TEIMYEIEE
-34 QPHWRHTADKE
+34 QPYWRNIADKE

-51 NQLDTELLNRM
+51 NQLESELLNRM

-98 GEAGSS
+98 GDTGSD
-104 DVADALNYKLNQ
+104 DVADTLNFKLNQ

-123 DKACSGA
+123 DKACSDA

-144 KRESDPFKYAYRCVK
+144 KREQDPFKYPYRCVK

-170 ATENDLTDAR
+170 AAENDLSDAR
-180 WLRRTRWVHPKRLV
+180 WLRRTRWIHPKRLI
-194 QAFPQHQELIETIG
+194 QAFPQHAELIQTVG
-208 CYGAAW
+208 RYGASW
-214 WNDAGVMDGG
+214 WQEAGVMDGG
-224 ESTGLQNAWLD
+224 ESTGLKNAWLD
-235 ARSYTVNEQ
+235 ARSYTISEQ
-244 YWYNATSK
+244 HWYNTTSK
-252 EVNVVELWYRRWVRV
+252 EINVAEVWYRRWVRV
-267 AVLKFGDGRVVE
+267 PVLKFGDGRVVE
-279 YDAANMHHDIAIYQ
+279 YDSSNMNHDIAIYQ
-293 ELARVEH
+293 GLAHVEL
-300 ANISKVRR
+300 ANISKIRR

-315 CLFDGPTPYS
+315 VLFDGPTPYS

-381 VEMTDEQLRRQIAR
+381 VDMTDDQLRRQVAR

-407 AKPGARFDVK
+407 AKAGARFEVK
-417 RDYELSQQHFQLI
+417 RDFELSQQHFQLI

-467 NQTLMTI
+467 NQTLMKI

-479 EARTLMGEMLLSM
+479 EARTLIGEMLLSM
-492 IVDDLGS
+492 IVEDMGS
-499 QQHVVIIEGDE
+499 REQTVVIEGD
-510 AIREN
+510 AVRED

-535 DVQRTRLK
+535 DIQRIRLK
-543 VVLDDVPSSSTFKE
+543 VVLDDVPSSTTFRE

-568 SLPPEVQAAVLPFVM
+568 SLSAEIQTAILPYVM

-595 DAIRQ
+595 ESIRQ
-600 ATQAQTPEQIQQQ
+600 ATQAPTPEQVEQQ
-613 IQDAVKQALAQAGN
+613 IKEAVERALADAGI
-627 DIKLR
+627 DLKRR

-639 KASSEIKEIDARSVQ
+639 KAGSEIREIDARSVQ

-664 QAGAQVA
+664 QAGVQVA
-671 QMPQIAPI
+671 QMPQVAPI

-688 YQRPNPLGDDPNFPV
+688 YQRPNPIGDDPNFPT
-703 ADQTA
+703 AKQTA
-708 ASNIRSP
+708 ARDVRSP
-715 YIQGQ
+715 YLEGE
-720 GAQVGSEQ
+720 GAQIGSEG
-728 LAVQQN
+728 LAEVQQN
-734 TSPMSPSVPHEV
+734 TSPMNPAVP
-746 GQEMQRI
+746 QQ
-753 SPPQDESYARH
+753 

-772 ETPRTSDNMS
+772 ETNRVNDN
-782 LVGQE
+782 LQK

>member
-13 NLDDDALTLDEL
+13 NLEDDALTLDEL
-25 NEIMHEIEE
+25 TEIMHEIEE
-34 QPHWRHTADKE
+34 QPHWRHIADKE

-51 NQLDTELLNRM
+51 NQLETELLNRM

-98 GEAGSS
+98 GDTGSD
-104 DVADALNYKLNQ
+104 DVADALNFKLNQ

-123 DKACSGA
+123 DKACSDA

-144 KRESDPFKYAYRCVK
+144 KREQDPFKYPYRCVK
-159 VHRNEIHWDMK
+159 VHRNEIHWDFK
-170 ATENDLTDAR
+170 SVENDLSDAR
-180 WLRRTRWVHPKRLV
+180 WLRRTRWIHPKRLV
-194 QAFPQHQELIETIG
+194 QAFPQHRELIETVG
-208 CYGAAW
+208 RYGGSW
-214 WNDAGVMDGG
+214 WQEAGVLDGG
-224 ESTGLQNAWLD
+224 SNTGLQNAWLD
-235 ARSYTVNEQ
+235 ARSYTVSEQ
-244 YWYNATSK
+244 YWYNPTSK
-252 EVNVVELWYRRWVRV
+252 EINIAELWYRRWVRV
-267 AVLKFGDGRVVE
+267 PVLKFSDGRAVE
-279 YDAANMHHDIAIYQ
+279 YDANNMVHDLAIYQ
-293 ELARVEH
+293 GVARVEH

-381 VEMTDEQLRRQIAR
+381 VDMTDEQLRRQIAR

-417 RDYELSQQHFQLI
+417 RDFELSQQHFQLI
-430 NDNRAAIERVSN
+430 SDNRAAIERVSN

-450 QGNATSGKQ
+450 KGNATSGKQ

-467 NQTLMTI
+467 NQTLMKI

-479 EARTLMGEMLLSM
+479 EARTLIGEMLLSM
-492 IVDDLGS
+492 IVEDMGDRE
-499 QQHVVIIEGDE
+499 QTVVIEGD
-510 AIREN
+510 AVRED
-515 RTVVINKP
+515 RAVVINKP
-523 EVDELGYPYVSN
+523 EIDEMGYPYVSN
-535 DVQRTRLK
+535 DIQRIRLK
-543 VVLDDVPSSSTFKE
+543 VVLDDVPSSTTFRE

-568 SLPPEVQAAVLPFVM
+568 SLSAEIQTAVLPYVM

-595 DAIRQ
+595 ESIRQ
-600 ATQAQTPEQIQQQ
+600 ATQAPTPEQIEQQ
-613 IQDAVKQALAQAGN
+613 IQDSVKQALAQAGN

-639 KASSEIKEIDARSVQ
+639 KAASEIKEIDARSVQ

-671 QMPQIAPI
+671 QVPQIAPI
-679 ADEVMKGAG
+679 ADIVMQGAG
-688 YQRPNPLGDDPNFPV
+688 YQRPNPMGDDPNFPT
-703 ADQTA
+703 AEQTA
-708 ASNIRSP
+708 ARNIRSP
-715 YIQGQ
+715 YIEGE
-720 GAQVGSEQ
+720 GAQVGSEG
-728 LAVQQN
+728 LAEVQQN
-734 TSPMSPSVPHEV
+734 TSPMNPPVPQQ
-746 GQEMQRI
+746 G
-753 SPPQDESYARH
+753 S
-764 GGTGMQGI
+764 TGMQGI
-772 ETPRTSDNMS
+772 ETQRTSDN
-782 LVGQE
+782 LG

>member
-1 MFDHETAEIEQA
+1 MFDQETTEIEQA

-25 NEIMHEIEE
+25 TEIMYEIEE
-34 QPHWRHTADKE
+34 QPYWRNIADKE

-51 NQLDTELLNRM
+51 NQLESELLNRM

-98 GEAGSS
+98 GDTGSD
-104 DVADALNYKLNQ
+104 DVADALNFKLNQ

-123 DKACSGA
+123 DKACSDA

-144 KRESDPFKYAYRCVK
+144 KREQDPFKYPYRCVK

-170 ATENDLTDAR
+170 AAENDLSDAR
-180 WLRRTRWVHPKRLV
+180 WLRRTRWIHPKRLI
-194 QAFPQHQELIETIG
+194 QAFPQHAELIQTVG
-208 CYGAAW
+208 RYGASW
-214 WNDAGVMDGG
+214 WQEAGVMDGG
-224 ESTGLQNAWLD
+224 ESTGLKNAWLD
-235 ARSYTVNEQ
+235 ARSYTISEQ
-244 YWYNATSK
+244 HWYNTTSK
-252 EVNVVELWYRRWVRV
+252 EINVAEVWYRRWVRV
-267 AVLKFGDGRVVE
+267 PVLKFGDGRVVE
-279 YDAANMHHDIAIYQ
+279 YDSSNMNHDIAIYQ
-293 ELARVEH
+293 GLAHVEL
-300 ANISKVRR
+300 ANISKIRR

-315 CLFDGPTPYS
+315 VLFDGPTPYS

-381 VEMTDEQLRRQIAR
+381 VDMTDEQLRRQVAR

-407 AKPGARFDVK
+407 AKAGARFEVK
-417 RDYELSQQHFQLI
+417 RDFELSQQHFQLI

-467 NQTLMTI
+467 NQTLMKI

-479 EARTLMGEMLLSM
+479 EARTLIGEMLLSM
-492 IVDDLGS
+492 IVEDMGS
-499 QQHVVIIEGDE
+499 REQTIVIEGD
-510 AIREN
+510 AVRED

-535 DVQRTRLK
+535 DIQRIRLK
-543 VVLDDVPSSSTFKE
+543 VVLDDVPSSTTFRE

-568 SLPPEVQAAVLPFVM
+568 SLSAEIQTAVLPYVM

-595 DAIRQ
+595 ESIRQ
-600 ATQAQTPEQIQQQ
+600 ATQAPTPEQVEQQ
-613 IQDAVKQALAQAGN
+613 IKEAVERALADAGI
-627 DIKLR
+627 DLKRR

-639 KASSEIKEIDARSVQ
+639 KAGSEIREIDARSVQ

-671 QMPQIAPI
+671 QLPQIAPV

-688 YQRPNPLGDDPNFPV
+688 YQRPNPIGDDPNFPT
-703 ADQTA
+703 AEQTA
-708 ASNIRSP
+708 ARDVRSP
-715 YIQGQ
+715 YLEGE
-720 GAQVGSEQ
+720 GAQIGSEG
-728 LAVQQN
+728 LAEVQQN
-734 TSPMSPSVPHEV
+734 TSPINPAVP
-746 GQEMQRI
+746 QK
-753 SPPQDESYARH
+753 

-772 ETPRTSDNMS
+772 ETARTSDN
-782 LVGQE
+782 LG

>member
-1 MFDHETAEIEQA
+1 MFTQQNSKLEQA
-13 NLDDDALTLDEL
+13 DLDDDVLSLDEL
-25 NEIMHEIEE
+25 TEIMHEIEE
-34 QPHWRHTADKE
+34 QPHWRATADKE

-51 NQLDTELLNRM
+51 NQLDSDLLKRM
-62 KQIGIPP
+62 QAIGIPP

-79 QSVEGFE
+79 LSVEGFE

-98 GEAGSS
+98 GETGSD

-123 DKACSGA
+123 DKACSMA

-137 GIGWVEV
+137 GLGWVEV
-144 KRESDPFKYAYRCVK
+144 KREQDPFKYPYRCVA

-170 ATENDLTDAR
+170 STENDLSDAR
-180 WLRRTRWVHPKRLV
+180 WLRRTRWIHPKRLV
-194 QAFPQHQELIETIG
+194 SAFPQHEELITTIG
-208 CYGAAW
+208 RHGGSW
-214 WNDAGVMDGG
+214 WLEADLIDGG
-224 ESTGLQNAWLD
+224 SSTGLHNAWLD
-235 ARSYTVNEQ
+235 ARSYTINEQ
-244 YWYNATSK
+244 YWYNPTSQELNLA
-252 EVNVVELWYRRWVRV
+252 EVWYRRWKRV
-267 AVLKFGDGRVVE
+267 PVLKFADGRVVE
-279 YDAANMHHDIAIYQ
+279 YDGSNMAHDIAIFQ
-293 ELARVEH
+293 GVARVEQ
-300 ANISKVRR
+300 ANISTVRR

-315 CLFDGPTPYS
+315 CLYDGPSPYS

-332 PFWGAREDNTNI
+332 PFWGFREDNTNI
-344 PYGFVRRMKFSQD
+344 PYGFVRRMKFPQD

-381 VEMTDEQLRRQIAR
+381 VDMTDEQLRRQVAR
-395 PDADIVLNANHM
+395 PDADIILNQTHM
-407 AKPGARFDVK
+407 AKPGSKFEVK
-417 RDYELSQQHFQLI
+417 RDFELSQQHFTLI
-430 NDNRAAIERVSN
+430 NDGRAAIERVSN

-450 QGNATSGKQ
+450 KGNATSGRQ

-467 NQTLMTI
+467 NQTLMKM

-479 EARTLMGEMLLSM
+479 EARTLMGEILLSM
-492 IVDDLGS
+492 IVEDLGT
-499 QQHVVIIEGDE
+499 QQHVIVIEGD
-510 AIREN
+510 AVRED

-523 EVDELGYPYVSN
+523 ETDEHGYPYVSN

-543 VVLDDVPSSSTFKE
+543 VVLDDVPSSTTFRE

-568 SLPPEVQAAVLPFVM
+568 SLPAEIQTAVLPYVM

-595 DAIRQ
+595 ESIRQ
-600 ATQAQTPEQIQQQ
+600 ATQARTPEQIELQ
-613 IQDAVKQALAQAGN
+613 IQEAVKQALAQAGN

-679 ADEVMKGAG
+679 ADVVMQGAG
-688 YQRPNPLGDDPNFPV
+688 YQRPNPIGDDPNFPT
-703 ADQTA
+703 AEQTA
-708 ASNIRSP
+708 ARNIRSP
-715 YIQGQ
+715 YIEGE
-720 GAQVGSEQ
+720 GAQAGSEQ
-728 LAVQQN
+728 LPMVQQN
-734 TSPMSPSVPHEV
+734 TSPMNPPVP
-746 GQEMQRI
+746 QQ
-753 SPPQDESYARH
+753 
-764 GGTGMQGI
+764 GGTGMKGM
-772 ETPRTSDNMS
+772 ETERVNDN
-782 LVGQE
+782 LTVG

>member
-1 MFDHETAEIEQA
+1 MFDQETTEIEQA

-25 NEIMHEIEE
+25 TEIMYEIEE
-34 QPHWRHTADKE
+34 QPYWRNIADKE

-51 NQLDTELLNRM
+51 NQLESELLNRM

-98 GEAGSS
+98 GDTGSD
-104 DVADALNYKLNQ
+104 DVADALNFKLNQ

-123 DKACSGA
+123 DKACSDA

-144 KRESDPFKYAYRCVK
+144 KREQDPFKYPYRCVK

-170 ATENDLTDAR
+170 AAENDLSDAR
-180 WLRRTRWVHPKRLV
+180 WLRRTRWIHPKRLI
-194 QAFPQHQELIETIG
+194 QAFPQHAELIQTVG
-208 CYGAAW
+208 RYGASW
-214 WNDAGVMDGG
+214 WQEAGVMDGG
-224 ESTGLQNAWLD
+224 ESTGLKNAWLD
-235 ARSYTVNEQ
+235 ARSYTISEQ
-244 YWYNATSK
+244 NWYNTTSK
-252 EVNVVELWYRRWVRV
+252 EINVAEVWYRRWVRV
-267 AVLKFGDGRVVE
+267 PVLKFGDGRVVE
-279 YDAANMHHDIAIYQ
+279 YDSSNMNHDIAIYQ
-293 ELARVEH
+293 GLAHVEL
-300 ANISKVRR
+300 ANISKIRR

-315 CLFDGPTPYS
+315 VLFDGPTPYS

-381 VEMTDEQLRRQIAR
+381 VDMTDEQLRRQVAR

-407 AKPGARFDVK
+407 AKAGARFEVK
-417 RDYELSQQHFQLI
+417 RDFELSQQHFQLI

-467 NQTLMTI
+467 NQTLMKI

-479 EARTLMGEMLLSM
+479 EARTLIGEMLLSM
-492 IVDDLGS
+492 IVEDMGS
-499 QQHVVIIEGDE
+499 REQTVVIEGD
-510 AIREN
+510 AVRED

-535 DVQRTRLK
+535 DIQRIRLK
-543 VVLDDVPSSSTFKE
+543 VVLDDVPSSTTFRE

-568 SLPPEVQAAVLPFVM
+568 SLSAEIQTAVLPYVM

-595 DAIRQ
+595 ESIRQ
-600 ATQAQTPEQIQQQ
+600 ATQAPTPEQVEQQ
-613 IQDAVKQALAQAGN
+613 IKEAVERALADAGI
-627 DIKLR
+627 DLKRR

-639 KASSEIKEIDARSVQ
+639 KASSEIREIDARSVQ

-671 QMPQIAPI
+671 QLPQIAPV

-688 YQRPNPLGDDPNFPV
+688 YQRPNPIGDDPNFPT
-703 ADQTA
+703 AEQTA
-708 ASNIRSP
+708 ARDVRSP
-715 YIQGQ
+715 YLEGE
-720 GAQVGSEQ
+720 GAQIGSEG
-728 LAVQQN
+728 LVEVQQN
-734 TSPMSPSVPHEV
+734 TSPMNPAVP
-746 GQEMQRI
+746 QQ
-753 SPPQDESYARH
+753 
-764 GGTGMQGI
+764 GGTGMEGI
-772 ETPRTSDNMS
+772 ETGRISDN
-782 LVGQE
+782 VK

>member
-1 MFDHETAEIEQA
+1 MFDQETAEIEQA

-25 NEIMHEIEE
+25 TEIMYEIEE
-34 QPHWRHTADKE
+34 QPYWRNIADKE

-51 NQLDTELLNRM
+51 NQLESELLNRM

-98 GEAGSS
+98 GDTGSD
-104 DVADALNYKLNQ
+104 DVADALNFKLNQ

-123 DKACSGA
+123 DKACSDA

-144 KRESDPFKYAYRCVK
+144 KREQDPFKYPYRCVK

-170 ATENDLTDAR
+170 AAENDLSDAR
-180 WLRRTRWVHPKRLV
+180 WLRRTRWIHPKRLI
-194 QAFPQHQELIETIG
+194 QAFPQHAELIQTVG
-208 CYGAAW
+208 RYGASW
-214 WNDAGVMDGG
+214 WQEAGVMDGG
-224 ESTGLQNAWLD
+224 ESTGLKNAWLD
-235 ARSYTVNEQ
+235 ARSYTISEQ
-244 YWYNATSK
+244 HWYNTTSK
-252 EVNVVELWYRRWVRV
+252 EINVAEVWYRRWVRV
-267 AVLKFGDGRVVE
+267 PVLKFGDGRVVE
-279 YDAANMHHDIAIYQ
+279 YDSSNMNHDIAIYQ
-293 ELARVEH
+293 GLAHVEL
-300 ANISKVRR
+300 ANISKIRR

-315 CLFDGPTPYS
+315 VLFDGPTPYS

-381 VEMTDEQLRRQIAR
+381 VDMTDEQLRRQVAR

-407 AKPGARFDVK
+407 AKAGARFEVK
-417 RDYELSQQHFQLI
+417 RDFELSQQHFQLI

-467 NQTLMTI
+467 NQTLMKI

-479 EARTLMGEMLLSM
+479 EARTLIGEMLLSM
-492 IVDDLGS
+492 IVEDMGS
-499 QQHVVIIEGDE
+499 REQTVVIEGD
-510 AIREN
+510 AVRED

-535 DVQRTRLK
+535 DIQRIRLK
-543 VVLDDVPSSSTFKE
+543 VVLDDVPSSTTFRE

-568 SLPPEVQAAVLPFVM
+568 SLSAEIQTAVLPYVM

-595 DAIRQ
+595 ESIRQ
-600 ATQAQTPEQIQQQ
+600 ATQAPTPEQVEQQ
-613 IQDAVKQALAQAGN
+613 IKEAVERALADAGI
-627 DIKLR
+627 DLKRR

-639 KASSEIKEIDARSVQ
+639 KAGSEIREIDARSVQ

-671 QMPQIAPI
+671 QIPQIAPI

-688 YQRPNPLGDDPNFPV
+688 YQRPNPIGDDPNFPT
-703 ADQTA
+703 AEQTA
-708 ASNIRSP
+708 ARDVRSP
-715 YIQGQ
+715 YLEGE
-720 GAQVGSEQ
+720 GAQLGSEG
-728 LAVQQN
+728 LAEIQQN
-734 TSPMSPSVPHEV
+734 TSPMNPPVPQQ
-746 GQEMQRI
+746 G
-753 SPPQDESYARH
+753 S
-764 GGTGMQGI
+764 TGMQGI
-772 ETPRTSDNMS
+772 ETLRTNDNMP
-782 LVGQE
+782 LVRQE

>member
-1 MFDHETAEIEQA
+1 MFEQETTEIEQA
-13 NLDDDALTLDEL
+13 NLNDDALTLDEL
-25 NEIMHEIEE
+25 TEIMYEIDE
-34 QPHWRHTADKE
+34 QPYWRNIADKE

-51 NQLDTELLNRM
+51 NQLESELLNRM

-98 GEAGSS
+98 GDTGSD
-104 DVADALNYKLNQ
+104 DVADALNFKLNQ

-123 DKACSGA
+123 DKACSDA

-144 KRESDPFKYAYRCVK
+144 KREQDPFKYPYRCVK

-170 ATENDLTDAR
+170 AAENDLSDAR
-180 WLRRTRWVHPKRLV
+180 WLRRTRWIHPKRLI
-194 QAFPQHQELIETIG
+194 QAFPQHAELIQTVG
-208 CYGAAW
+208 RYGASW
-214 WNDAGVMDGG
+214 WQEAGVMDGG
-224 ESTGLQNAWLD
+224 ESTGLKNAWLD
-235 ARSYTVNEQ
+235 ARSYTISEQ
-244 YWYNATSK
+244 HWYNTTSK
-252 EVNVVELWYRRWVRV
+252 EINVAEVWYRRWVRV
-267 AVLKFGDGRVVE
+267 PVLKFGDGRVVE
-279 YDAANMHHDIAIYQ
+279 YDSSNMNHDIAIYQ
-293 ELARVEH
+293 GLAHVEL
-300 ANISKVRR
+300 ANISKIRR

-315 CLFDGPTPYS
+315 VLFDGPTPYS

-381 VEMTDEQLRRQIAR
+381 VEMTDEQLRRQVAR

-407 AKPGARFDVK
+407 AKAGARFEVK
-417 RDYELSQQHFQLI
+417 RDFELSQQHFQLI

-467 NQTLMTI
+467 NQTLMKI

-479 EARTLMGEMLLSM
+479 EARTLIGEMLLSM
-492 IVDDLGS
+492 IVEDMGS
-499 QQHVVIIEGDE
+499 REQTVVIEGD
-510 AIREN
+510 AVRED

-535 DVQRTRLK
+535 DIQRIRLK
-543 VVLDDVPSSSTFKE
+543 VVLDDVPSSTTFRE

-568 SLPPEVQAAVLPFVM
+568 SLSAEIQTAVLPYVM

-595 DAIRQ
+595 ESIRQ
-600 ATQAQTPEQIQQQ
+600 ATQAPTPEQVEQQ
-613 IQDAVKQALAQAGN
+613 IKEAVERALADAGI
-627 DIKLR
+627 DLKRR

-639 KASSEIKEIDARSVQ
+639 KAGSEIREIDARSVQ

-688 YQRPNPLGDDPNFPV
+688 YQRPNPLGDDPNFPT
-703 ADQTA
+703 AEQTA
-708 ASNIRSP
+708 ARDVRSP
-715 YIQGQ
+715 YLEGE
-720 GAQVGSEQ
+720 GAQIGSEG
-728 LAVQQN
+728 LAEVQQN
-734 TSPMSPSVPHEV
+734 TSPMNPAV
-746 GQEMQRI
+746 
-753 SPPQDESYARH
+753 PQD
-764 GGTGMQGI
+764 GGSPMQGI
-772 ETPRTSDNMS
+772 ETARTNDN
-782 LVGQE
+782 L

>member
-1 MFDHETAEIEQA
+1 MFDQETTEIEQA

-25 NEIMHEIEE
+25 TEIMYEIEE
-34 QPHWRHTADKE
+34 QPYWRNIADKE

-51 NQLDTELLNRM
+51 NQLESELLNRM

-98 GEAGSS
+98 GDTGSD
-104 DVADALNYKLNQ
+104 DVADALNFKLNQ

-123 DKACSGA
+123 DKACSDA

-144 KRESDPFKYAYRCVK
+144 KREQDPFKYPYRCVK

-170 ATENDLTDAR
+170 AAENDLSDAR
-180 WLRRTRWVHPKRLV
+180 WLRRTRWIHPKRLI
-194 QAFPQHQELIETIG
+194 QAFPQHAELIQTVG
-208 CYGAAW
+208 RYGASW
-214 WNDAGVMDGG
+214 WQEAGVMDGG
-224 ESTGLQNAWLD
+224 ESTGLKNAWLD
-235 ARSYTVNEQ
+235 ARSYTISEQ
-244 YWYNATSK
+244 HWYNTTSK
-252 EVNVVELWYRRWVRV
+252 EINVAEVWYRRWVRV
-267 AVLKFGDGRVVE
+267 PVLKFGDGRVVE
-279 YDAANMHHDIAIYQ
+279 YDSSNMNHDIAIYQ
-293 ELARVEH
+293 GLAHVEL
-300 ANISKVRR
+300 ANISKIRR

-315 CLFDGPTPYS
+315 VLFDGPTPYS

-381 VEMTDEQLRRQIAR
+381 VDMTDEQLRRQVAR

-407 AKPGARFDVK
+407 AKAGARFEVK
-417 RDYELSQQHFQLI
+417 RDFELSQQHFQLI

-467 NQTLMTI
+467 NQTLMKI

-479 EARTLMGEMLLSM
+479 EARTLIGEMLLSM
-492 IVDDLGS
+492 IVEDMGS
-499 QQHVVIIEGDE
+499 REQTVVIEGD
-510 AIREN
+510 AVRED

-535 DVQRTRLK
+535 DIQRIRLK
-543 VVLDDVPSSSTFKE
+543 VVLDDVPSSTTFRE
-557 QQLNALSEITK
+557 QQLNALSETIK
-568 SLPPEVQAAVLPFVM
+568 SLPANIQTACMPYLM
-583 ALTDIPFKKDII
+583 ALTDIPYKKDII
-595 DAIRQ
+595 ESIRQ
-600 ATQAQTPEQIQQQ
+600 ATQAPTPEEVEQQ
-613 IQDAVKQALAQAGN
+613 IKEAVERALADAGI
-627 DIKLR
+627 DLKRR
-632 ELELKER
+632 ELELKEL
-639 KASSEIKEIDARSVQ
+639 KAGSEIREIDARSVQ

-671 QMPQIAPI
+671 QLPQIAPI

-688 YQRPNPLGDDPNFPV
+688 YQRPNPIGDDPNFPT
-703 ADQTA
+703 AEQTA
-708 ASNIRSP
+708 ARDVRSP
-715 YIQGQ
+715 YLEGE
-720 GAQVGSEQ
+720 GAQIGSEG
-728 LAVQQN
+728 LAEIQQN
-734 TSPMSPSVPHEV
+734 TSPMNPAVPK
-746 GQEMQRI
+746 Q
-753 SPPQDESYARH
+753 

-772 ETPRTSDNMS
+772 ETERVGDN
-782 LVGQE
+782 LG

>member
-1 MFDHETAEIEQA
+1 MFDQETTQIEQA

-25 NEIMHEIEE
+25 TEIMYEIEE
-34 QPHWRHTADKE
+34 QPYWRHTADKE

-51 NQLDTELLNRM
+51 NQLETELLNRM

-98 GEAGSS
+98 GDTGSD
-104 DVADALNYKLNQ
+104 DVADALNFKLNQ

-123 DKACSGA
+123 DKACSDA

-137 GIGWVEV
+137 GLGWVEV
-144 KRESDPFKYAYRCVK
+144 KREQDPFKFPYRCIK

-170 ATENDLTDAR
+170 AVENDLSDAR
-180 WLRRTRWVHPKRLV
+180 WLRRTRWIHPKRLIN
-194 QAFPQHQELIETIG
+194 AFPQHAELIQTVG
-208 CYGAAW
+208 RYGGSW
-214 WNDAGVMDGG
+214 WQEAGVMDGG
-224 ESTGLQNAWLD
+224 ESTGLKNAWLD
-235 ARSYTVNEQ
+235 ARSYTISEQ
-244 YWYNATSK
+244 YWYNPTSK
-252 EVNVVELWYRRWVRV
+252 EINVAEVWYRRWVRV
-267 AVLKFGDGRVVE
+267 PVLKFSDGRVVE
-279 YDAANMHHDIAIYQ
+279 YDSSNMNHDIAIFQ
-293 ELARVEH
+293 GMAHVEL

-315 CLFDGPTPYS
+315 LLFDGPTPYS

-381 VEMTDEQLRRQIAR
+381 VDMTDEQLRRQVAR

-407 AKPGARFDVK
+407 AKNGARFEVK
-417 RDYELSQQHFQLI
+417 RDFELSQQHFQLI

-450 QGNATSGKQ
+450 KGNATSGKQ

-467 NQTLMTI
+467 NQTLMKI

-479 EARTLMGEMLLSM
+479 EARTLIGEMLLSM
-492 IVDDLGS
+492 IVEDMGTRE
-499 QQHVVIIEGDE
+499 QTVIIEGD
-510 AIREN
+510 AIRED

-523 EVDELGYPYVSN
+523 EVDEMGYPYVSN
-535 DVQRTRLK
+535 DVQRIRLK
-543 VVLDDVPSSSTFKE
+543 VVLDDVPSSTTFRE

-568 SLPPEVQAAVLPFVM
+568 SLSAEIQTAVLPYVM

-595 DAIRQ
+595 ESIRE
-600 ATQAQTPEQIQQQ
+600 ATQAQTPEQIEQQ
-613 IQDAVKQALAQAGN
+613 IQEAVKQALAQAGN

-639 KASSEIKEIDARSVQ
+639 KAGSEIKEIDARSVE
-654 IGVQA
+654 IGVKA
-659 AYSAM
+659 AYAAM

-671 QMPQIAPI
+671 QIPQIAPI
-679 ADEVMKGAG
+679 ADEIMKGAG
-688 YQRPNPLGDDPNFPV
+688 YKQPNPMGDDPNFLKPEH
-703 ADQTA
+703 TA
-708 ASNIRSP
+708 ASDIRNP

-720 GAQVGSEQ
+720 GAELGSEGLMQ
-728 LAVQQN
+728 VQQN
-734 TSPMSPSVPHEV
+734 TNPMSPPVP
-746 GQEMQRI
+746 QEGS
-753 SPPQDESYARH
+753 SP
-764 GGTGMQGI
+764 MKGI
-772 ETPRTSDNMS
+772 ETARTSDN
-782 LVGQE
+782 LA